1 MTVQE
6 QAEAYKKADDA
17 FEKGDELQN
26 IQLNVRNGGYNE
38 ISVLKLLDDIRECL
52 EGFDELIEAFE
63 KLKPSINDV
72 HSKRLDGF
80 MQKAIT
86 EIMGVYRKYEKAYL
100 SSDKTELKKIKAW
113 LDEQEAPDKYLQEN
127 GHGEW

>member
-52 EGFDELIEAFE
+52 EGFDELVEAFE
-63 KLKPSINDV
+63 KLKPSINNV
-72 HSKRLDGF
+72 HSKRLDTF
-80 MQKAIT
+80 MEKAISV
-86 EIMGVYRKYEKAYL
+86 IMGVYEKYEKMYAA
-100 SSDKTELKKIKAW
+100 SDKTKIKEIEAW
-113 LDEQEAPDKYLQEN
+113 IDEHDTSDDYLEED
-127 GHGEW
+127 GYTL

>member
-1 MTVQE
+1 MTVKE
-6 QAEAYKKADDA
+6 QIEAYQKADEA
-17 FEKGDELQN
+17 FGKGDELKN

-38 ISVLKLLDDIRECL
+38 ISVLKLLEDIRECL

-63 KLKPSINDV
+63 KLKPSINNV
-72 HSKRLDGF
+72 HSKRLDTF
-80 MQKAIT
+80 MEKAISV
-86 EIMGVYRKYEKAYL
+86 IMGVYRKHEKAYL
-100 SSDKTELKKIKAW
+100 SSDKSQLKRIKAW

>member
-63 KLKPSINDV
+63 KLKPSINNV
-72 HSKRLDGF
+72 HSKRLDTF
-80 MQKAIT
+80 MEKAISV
-86 EIMGVYRKYEKAYL
+86 IMGVYRKYEKAYL

-113 LDEQEAPDKYLQEN
+113 LDEQEVPDKYLQEN